1 MLIIAEIIL
10 TVTAWRKG
18 WRRWALLPMGI
29 VLGIAFVIGVAIGT
43 SGASAED
50 VFGVAFIL
58 DIPAIVALIIMTAK
72 APTRNERTASGVLQT
87 EKSI

>member
-18 WRRWALLPMGI
+18 WRVWALLPMGI
-29 VLGIAFVIGVAIGT
+29 VLWIAFVIGVTIGA
-43 SGASAED
+43 SGASAEN
-50 VFGVAFIL
+50 VFGVAFML
-58 DIPAIVALIIMTAK
+58 DISAIVALIIMTAK
-72 APTRNERTASGVLQT
+72 APSRNERIVSDVLQT